1 MHETLI
7 LQLLVLLAVA
17 NGTPVIA
24 KLLLGDKFAASLDG
38 GAPFGDGRPWFG
50 PSKTIRGFV
59 LAVLAT
65 TGAAVLLGLGWKMG
79 VLVGTMAIAGDLLSS
94 FVKRRLG
101 LVPSSQ
107 AIGLDQI
114 PESLFPLLA
123 ACLLLPLTALDVAV
137 ATMLFFAGGLLLS
150 RLLYNGMCATGP
162 ISSADAD
169 DAA

>member
-1 MHETLI
+1 M
-7 LQLLVLLAVA
+7 
-17 NGTPVIA
+17 
-24 KLLLGDKFAASLDG
+24 
-38 GAPFGDGRPWFG
+38 
-50 PSKTIRGFV
+50 
-59 LAVLAT
+59 LAT

-79 VLVGTMAIAGDLLSS
+79 VLVGTMAMAGDLLSS

-101 LVPSSQ
+101 LAPSSQ

-150 RLLYNGMCATGP
+150 RLLYKWHVRDRP
-162 ISSADAD
+162 Y
-169 DAA
+169 

>member
-1 MHETLI
+1 M
-7 LQLLVLLAVA
+7 
-17 NGTPVIA
+17 
-24 KLLLGDKFAASLDG
+24 
-38 GAPFGDGRPWFG
+38 
-50 PSKTIRGFV
+50 
-59 LAVLAT
+59 LAT

-79 VLVGTMAIAGDLLSS
+79 VLVGTMAIPGDLLSS

-123 ACLLLPLTALDVAV
+123 ARLLLPLTALDVTV

-150 RLLYNGMCATGP
+150 RLLYKWHVRDRP
-162 ISSADAD
+162 Y
-169 DAA
+169 

>member
-1 MHETLI
+1 LRGALHETLI

-24 KLLLGDKFAASLDG
+24 KLLGDKFAASLDG

-79 VLVGTMAIAGDLLSS
+79 VLVGTMAMAGDLLSS

-123 ACLLLPLTALDVAV
+123 ARLLLPLTALDVTV

-150 RLLYNGMCATGP
+150 RLLYKWHVRDRP
-162 ISSADAD
+162 Y
-169 DAA
+169 